1 MMDAPTANEM
11 DPLEKSLLWD
21 AVEGTYLIEIR
32 NSTESPELSVD
43 DYRTKAAAAIER
55 LLDSGL
61 IQVSVGAWDSNDSR
75 PARRDEITRR
85 LADAS
90 AWDPDRTDLLILD
103 ATEAG
108 RRATQR

>member
-1 MMDAPTANEM
+1 MNAPATEGI
-11 DPLEKSLLWD
+11 DPFEKSLLWD

-32 NSTESPELSVD
+32 NGAETSGLSIEE
-43 DYRTKAAAAIER
+43 YRSKAGTAVER

-61 IQVSVGAWDSNDSR
+61 IQVSVGTWGSNNSR
-75 PARRDEITRR
+75 AAQRDEVVRR

-90 AWDPDRTDLLILD
+90 AWDPDHTDLLIID

-108 RRATQR
+108 RQALGK